1 MAGPAT
7 AELINPPRRFGR
19 TASVATPVGPHMRSF
34 IAGATG
40 VLGRRLVA
48 ELAARGH
55 EVVGLTRDDAGDEL
69 VRMRG
74 GEPRRGDVLDRDSL
88 REAAAGADVVV
99 HAATAIPT
107 SQKPTDEEWERND
120 RVRRDGARNLTAVA
134 ADVGADR
141 FVQQSVVWVARQPD
155 GSRFD
160 ETAEPNSDRTTRSA
174 LDAERIA
181 REASEEAEFET
192 TVLRCGFFYAHDAAH
207 TRTFGE
213 ELLAGNVPI
222 LGGGLLGRT
231 DAELSVL
238 HVDDAARAFAEAV
251 EGDSVGLFH
260 VVDDEPVTTA
270 DLFRAFA
277 DRLGAPTPRRV
288 PGWLAKYLA
297 GEATVRLLTSPMPTT
312 AERFRRDFDWE
323 PEYPTYREGL
333 DAVVER
339 WREDGTLRETAD
351 GYEWQDDAS
360 QTGYEE
366 KSKTID
372 STETAE
378 P

>member
-1 MAGPAT
+1 
-7 AELINPPRRFGR
+7 
-19 TASVATPVGPHMRSF
+19 MRVF

-48 ELAARGH
+48 DLADRGH
-55 EVVGLTRDDAGDEL
+55 AIVGLTRTDSGDEL
-69 VRMRG
+69 VRARG
-74 GEPRRGDVLDRDSL
+74 GDPRRGDVLDRDSL
-88 REAAAGADVVV
+88 RDAAAGADAVV

-107 SQKPTDEEWERND
+107 ARKPTDGDWERND
-120 RVRRDGARNLTAVA
+120 RVRREGARNLTAVA

-160 ETAEPNSDRTTRSA
+160 ETAKPNPDRTTQSA

-181 REASEEAEFET
+181 REAAREAGFET
-192 TVLRCGFFYAHDAAH
+192 TVLRCGFFYAHDSAH

-213 ELLAGNVPI
+213 ELLAGNMPI
-222 LGGGLLGRT
+222 LGGGLLGRK

-251 EGDSVGLFH
+251 ESDSVGLYH
-260 VVDDEPVTTA
+260 VVDEEHVTTA
-270 DLFRAFA
+270 DFIRAFA
-277 DRLGAPTPRRV
+277 DRLDAPEPRRV
-288 PGWLAKYLA
+288 PVWLAKYLA

-323 PEYPTYREGL
+323 PRYPTYREGL

-339 WREDGTLRETAD
+339 WCGDGTVRETAA
-351 GYEWQDDAS
+351 GYEWRGKAVRTSHGDGSRTDDSA
-360 QTGYEE
+360 EA
-366 KSKTID
+366 
-372 STETAE
+372 AE